1 MLSESYFMKCFS
13 GDNLTQGQVLDER
26 AESANFVKEAAD
38 NGDISAMLTYV
49 QMVPYEEEKNRYI
62 QIAAEQGNL
71 GAKLSMEVMKHSLH
85 DKR

>member
-1 MLSESYFMKCFS
+1 MKFFS
-13 GDNLTQGQVLDER
+13 GDNLTQGQVLYER

-38 NGDISAMLTYV
+38 NGDISSMLTYV

-62 QIAAEQGNL
+62 QIAAEHGNL

>member
-1 MLSESYFMKCFS
+1 MKEQNLQILSKKQ
-13 GDNLTQGQVLDER
+13 LT
-26 AESANFVKEAAD
+26 
-38 NGDISAMLTYV
+38 NGDISSMLTYV
-49 QMVPYEEEKNRYI
+49 QMVPDEEEKNRYI